1 MPPTFPVRQTVRF
14 LLVLLLG
21 TRPALAQQVPDTT
34 AALPSPPPAYT
45 SLYTDFKARQVGDM
59 VTIIL
64 AERTAAQRQ
73 SDWQN
78 TSDAKAGGT
87 GTMRGSL
94 SGQFALDAT
103 FNKEATHANQS
114 SQSDLLSGTI
124 TAAIVEKDAA
134 GNLRIAGE
142 RHLSVN
148 GETHTM
154 KVAGTVRRADIRPN
168 NTVLSYQLA
177 NARIEYHRE
186 GGLKKGLFKP
196 GKVARFGLLG
206 LFVGAIALGS

>member
-1 MPPTFPVRQTVRF
+1 MPSRTLVA
-14 LLVLLLG
+14 LLALLTGLE
-21 TRPALAQQVPDTT
+21 TALAQSTPPVT
-34 AALPSPPPAYT
+34 AQAEPRYT
-45 SLYTDFKARQVGDM
+45 SLYTDFKARQVGDL
-59 VTIIL
+59 VTILL

-78 TSDAKAGGT
+78 TADATAGGT
-87 GTMRGSL
+87 GTVGGSL

-103 FNKEATHANQS
+103 FNKEAAQANQS

-134 GNLRIAGE
+134 GNLRITGE
-142 RHLSVN
+142 RRLSVN

-154 KVAGTVRRADIRPN
+154 RVSGVVRLADIKPN
-168 NTVLSYQLA
+168 NTVVSYQLA
-177 NARIEYHRE
+177 NAQIEYHRE

-196 GKVARFGLLG
+196 GKMARFGLLG
-206 LFVGAIALGS
+206 LLVGAIVLGS